1 MKVLILHKWLIT
13 GGVETILANYIEA
26 LHSIGYSVDVLITYK
41 LDDKKYDDIQFI
53 FSEKIFH
60 KIYHSNNGFISKVI
74 KEFYKFYSKIS
85 FYNKINQLY
94 SHYDYIIDFSECLDS
109 YIRNPFVR
117 NKKIKSIRWVHNQ
130 LPDKKRYIKKYHKIL
145 SKHYRVIAICDEM
158 KDILLGKFN
167 VDSNR
172 LLVLHNPINLNK
184 LKIKSI
190 NYDIKLEPYLL
201 QVSRL
206 IKGKGHEELISI
218 YGALRNKGIKHKLYF
233 IGDGENK
240 ENLIKIVRSLDLENN
255 VFFLGELENPYP
267 YFKNAT
273 LFLHCSESEGLPT
286 VLLESMVFGVPVVA
300 MDCPTGPKDI
310 LGRNSEFGKLVPLH
324 DKEQFV
330 SETLKLLTNSN
341 LYSYYSQKSLERI
354 KDFSMEKITSDLR
367 NLFENNEDE

>member
-13 GGVETILANYIEA
+13 GGVETILANYIEV

-41 LDDKKYDDIQFI
+41 LDNKKYDGVQFI
-53 FSEKIFH
+53 FPEKIFH
-60 KIYHSNNGFISKVI
+60 KIYHSNNRFIGKVI
-74 KEFYKFYSKIS
+74 KNFYKFYSKIR
-85 FYNKINQLY
+85 FYNKINRLC
-94 SHYDYIIDFSECLDS
+94 SHYDYLIDFSECLDS
-109 YIRNPFVR
+109 YIRNPFIR

-240 ENLIKIVRSLDLENN
+240 ENLIKIVRSLDLEND

>member
-1 MKVLILHKWLIT
+1 M
-13 GGVETILANYIEA
+13 
-26 LHSIGYSVDVLITYK
+26 
-41 LDDKKYDDIQFI
+41 
-53 FSEKIFH
+53 
-60 KIYHSNNGFISKVI
+60 
-74 KEFYKFYSKIS
+74 
-85 FYNKINQLY
+85 
-94 SHYDYIIDFSECLDS
+94 
-109 YIRNPFVR
+109 
-117 NKKIKSIRWVHNQ
+117 
-130 LPDKKRYIKKYHKIL
+130 PDKKRYIKKYHKIL

-206 IKGKGHEELISI
+206 IKGKGLEELISI

-233 IGDGENK
+233 IGGGENK
-240 ENLIKIVRSLDLENN
+240 ENLIKIVRSLDLEND

-310 LGRNSEFGKLVPLH
+310 LRRNSEFGKLVPLH

>member
-41 LDDKKYDDIQFI
+41 LDAKQYDDIQFI

-60 KIYHSNNGFISKVI
+60 KIYHSNNRFISKVI

-85 FYNKINQLY
+85 FYNKINQLC

-145 SKHYRVIAICDEM
+145 SKHYRVIAICDDM

-172 LLVLHNPINLNK
+172 LLVLHNPINLNE

-218 YGALRNKGIKHKLYF
+218 YNVLRNKGIKHKLYF

-240 ENLIKIVRSLDLENN
+240 ENLIKIVRSLDLEND

-286 VLLESMVFGVPVVA
+286 VLLESMVFGIPVVA

>member
-1 MKVLILHKWLIT
+1 VKVLILHKWLIT
-13 GGVETILANYIEA
+13 GGVETILANYIEV

-41 LDDKKYDDIQFI
+41 LDNKKYDGIQFV
-53 FSEKIFH
+53 FPEKIFH
-60 KIYHSNNGFISKVI
+60 KIYHSNNRFIGKVI
-74 KEFYKFYSKIS
+74 KKIYKFYSKIR
-85 FYNKINQLY
+85 FYNKINRLC

-172 LLVLHNPINLNK
+172 LLVLYNPINLNE

-218 YGALRNKGIKHKLYF
+218 YNILRNKGIKHKLYF

-240 ENLIKIVRSLDLENN
+240 ENLIKIVRSLNLEND

-310 LGRNSEFGKLVPLH
+310 LGINSEFGKLVPLH

-330 SETLKLLTNSN
+330 SETLKLLTSSN

-354 KDFSMEKITSDLR
+354 KDFSIEKITSDLR